1 MIDVD
6 ADGCPRYE
14 EALKVAAGRHDLSVI
29 RVTDPREQE
38 IPDVGL
44 VHVKDSETGAAA
56 WVNTSS
62 RAVRTRYAEWFR
74 TLSDREKHL
83 FNQYQIDSVDIATD
97 GDYVKGLMSLFQ
109 HK

>member
-1 MIDVD
+1 M
-6 ADGCPRYE
+6 
-14 EALKVAAGRHDLSVI
+14 AAGRHDLSVI
-29 RVTDPREQE
+29 KVTDPREKE

-44 VHVKDSETGAAA
+44 VHVKDSETGASA

-62 RAVRTRYAEWFR
+62 KAVRSRYAEWYR
-74 TLSDREKHL
+74 TVSDREKRL
-83 FNQYQIDSVDIATD
+83 FNQYQIDSVDITTD

>member
-1 MIDVD
+1 MLDV
-6 ADGCPRYE
+6 APDGAPRYE

-29 RVTDPREQE
+29 RVVDPREKE

-62 RAVRTRYAEWFR
+62 KAVRARYAEWFR
-74 TLSDREKHL
+74 TVSEREKHL

-97 GDYVKGLMSLFQ
+97 GDYVKGLMALFQ